1 MAGKKGQ
8 GTKYASKYDAKLVE
22 DMLAEIAEGNP
33 ASKVCK
39 KYNVSRTA
47 FHEWVKRKEWIDKY
61 ARAVDER
68 AYKIFEEILEI
79 ADDKSEDIVII
90 DGKKYMNAEFVQR
103 SRLRID
109 ARKWFLSKMLPR
121 KFGEKIDITTNGG
134 DVAPVVINLGNG
146 KKA

>member
-1 MAGKKGQ
+1 MVSKKGQ
-8 GTKYASKYDAKLVE
+8 GTKYASKYDPKLVE
-22 DMLAEIAEGNP
+22 AMLAQIAEGNP

-39 KYNVSRTA
+39 EHNVSRNS
-47 FHEWVKRKEWIDKY
+47 FNEWVKRKEWSDKY
-61 ARAVDER
+61 ARAVDDR

-79 ADDKSEDIVII
+79 ADDKSEDVIII
-90 DGKKYMNAEFVQR
+90 DGKKYMNSEYVQR

-134 DVAPVVINLGNG
+134 EMAPVVINLGNG
-146 KKA
+146 TKS

>member
-1 MAGKKGQ
+1 MVSKKGQ
-8 GTKYASKYDAKLVE
+8 GTKYASKYDPKLVE
-22 DMLAEIAEGNP
+22 AMLAEISEGTP
-33 ASKVCK
+33 ASKVYK
-39 KYNVSRTA
+39 KHKVSHTT
-47 FHEWVKRKEWIDKY
+47 FHEWVKRKEWIEKY
-61 ARAVDER
+61 ACAKEDR

-79 ADDKSEDIVII
+79 ADDKTEDVVII

-134 DVAPVVINLGNG
+134 EMAPVVVNLGNG
-146 KKA
+146 TKS

>member
-1 MAGKKGQ
+1 MVSKKGQ
-8 GTKYASKYDAKLVE
+8 GTKYASKYDPKLVE
-22 DMLAEIAEGNP
+22 AMLAQIAEGNP

-39 KYNVSRTA
+39 EHNVSRNS
-47 FHEWVKRKEWIDKY
+47 FNEWVKRKEWSDKY
-61 ARAVDER
+61 ARAVDDR

-79 ADDKSEDIVII
+79 ADDKSEDVIII
-90 DGKKYMNAEFVQR
+90 DGKKYINSEFVQR

-134 DVAPVVINLGNG
+134 EMAPVVVNLGNG
-146 KKA
+146 TKS